1 MRTPLPVN
9 DKKSFRDDLFEKLAN
24 DYLLKGTSSVLAL
37 FLTEDIQESVD
48 RLRKEA
54 GSDGQEALA
63 DNVSAIPRF
72 CYYYQLFQ
80 ENSAN
85 SQKVFACFSEILRT
99 IARRSA
105 PFFYEEK
112 FDELYRKMTFVLRG
126 FKSAPLISE
135 SRRTGRS
142 RNIPGGRCKSKS
154 ALQKLLKDFCRNLPE
169 VQEAYD
175 TIMHERSSGNSG
187 GYSYG
192 NNSSSGSSGS
202 YSYGGSGSYG
212 GYQSTQQDPRLQAA
226 VNYINSRR
234 YREALN
240 TLDQIPERSAL
251 WYYLSGC
258 ANAGLGN
265 NVLARDHAAQ
275 AVNMEPNNLQY
286 RQLLNQ
292 LDFSSRR
299 YQNSPYGNG
308 YGGGY
313 SSCGT
318 GNMCCDLC
326 IADQLCECMGGDLCT
341 CM

>member
-1 MRTPLPVN
+1 MNKNPYDVLGVSPSAS
-9 DKKSFRDDLFEKLAN
+9 DDEIKKAYRDLTRKYHPDAN
-24 DYLLKGTSSVLAL
+24 
-37 FLTEDIQESVD
+37 VD
-48 RLRKEA
+48 NP
-54 GSDGQEALA
+54 LA
-63 DNVSAIPRF
+63 DLA
-72 CYYYQLFQ
+72 
-80 ENSAN
+80 
-85 SQKVFACFSEILRT
+85 
-99 IARRSA
+99 
-105 PFFYEEK
+105 EEK
-112 FDELYRKMTFVLRG
+112 FK
-126 FKSAPLISE
+126 
-135 SRRTGRS
+135 
-142 RNIPGGRCKSKS
+142 
-154 ALQKLLKDFCRNLPE
+154 E

-192 NNSSSGSSGS
+192 NSSSSGGSGS
-202 YSYGGSGSYG
+202 YSYGGSGGYG
-212 GYQSTQQDPRLQAA
+212 GYQNAQQDPRLQAA

-299 YQNSPYGNG
+299 YQSSP

-313 SSCGT
+313 GPGGSSCGT
-318 GNMCCDLC
+318 GNMCCDLM
-326 IADQLCECMGGDLCT
+326 IADQLCECMGGDLCS
-341 CM
+341 CI

>member
-1 MRTPLPVN
+1 MNKNPYDVLGVSQSAS
-9 DKKSFRDDLFEKLAN
+9 DDEIKKAYRDLTRKYHPDAN
-24 DYLLKGTSSVLAL
+24 
-37 FLTEDIQESVD
+37 VD
-48 RLRKEA
+48 NP
-54 GSDGQEALA
+54 LA
-63 DNVSAIPRF
+63 DLA
-72 CYYYQLFQ
+72 
-80 ENSAN
+80 
-85 SQKVFACFSEILRT
+85 
-99 IARRSA
+99 
-105 PFFYEEK
+105 EEK
-112 FDELYRKMTFVLRG
+112 FK
-126 FKSAPLISE
+126 
-135 SRRTGRS
+135 
-142 RNIPGGRCKSKS
+142 
-154 ALQKLLKDFCRNLPE
+154 E

-175 TIMHERSSGNSG
+175 TIMHERSSGSSESYSYGSSSSSGSSG

-192 NNSSSGSSGS
+192 SSGS
-202 YSYGGSGSYG
+202 Y
-212 GYQSTQQDPRLQAA
+212 QSAQQDPRLQAA

-234 YREALN
+234 FREALN
-240 TLDQIPERSAL
+240 TLDQVPERSAL

-308 YGGGY
+308 YGTGGY

-318 GNMCCDLC
+318 GNICCDLC
-326 IADQLCECMGGDLCT
+326 IADQLCECMGGDLCS

>member
-1 MRTPLPVN
+1 MLGVSPSAS
-9 DKKSFRDDLFEKLAN
+9 DDEIKKAYRDLTRKYHPDAN
-24 DYLLKGTSSVLAL
+24 
-37 FLTEDIQESVD
+37 VD
-48 RLRKEA
+48 NP
-54 GSDGQEALA
+54 LA
-63 DNVSAIPRF
+63 DLA
-72 CYYYQLFQ
+72 
-80 ENSAN
+80 
-85 SQKVFACFSEILRT
+85 
-99 IARRSA
+99 
-105 PFFYEEK
+105 EEK
-112 FDELYRKMTFVLRG
+112 FK
-126 FKSAPLISE
+126 
-135 SRRTGRS
+135 
-142 RNIPGGRCKSKS
+142 
-154 ALQKLLKDFCRNLPE
+154 E

-175 TIMHERSSGNSG
+175 TIMKERASGNTG

-192 NNSSSGSSGS
+192 GNS
-202 YSYGGSGSYG
+202 SYGGGASSYG
-212 GYQSTQQDPRLQAA
+212 YGNSGYGNYQNAQQDPRLQAA
-226 VNYINSRR
+226 VNYINNRR

-308 YGGGY
+308 YGAEG
-313 SSCGT
+313 STCGT
-318 GNMCCDLC
+318 GNMCCDLF
-326 IADQLCECMGGDLCT
+326 IADQLCECMGGDLCS

>member
-1 MRTPLPVN
+1 MNKNPYDVLGVSPSAS
-9 DKKSFRDDLFEKLAN
+9 DDEIKKAYRDLTRKYHPDAN
-24 DYLLKGTSSVLAL
+24 
-37 FLTEDIQESVD
+37 VD
-48 RLRKEA
+48 NP
-54 GSDGQEALA
+54 LA
-63 DNVSAIPRF
+63 DLA
-72 CYYYQLFQ
+72 
-80 ENSAN
+80 
-85 SQKVFACFSEILRT
+85 
-99 IARRSA
+99 
-105 PFFYEEK
+105 EEK
-112 FDELYRKMTFVLRG
+112 FK
-126 FKSAPLISE
+126 
-135 SRRTGRS
+135 
-142 RNIPGGRCKSKS
+142 
-154 ALQKLLKDFCRNLPE
+154 E

-175 TIMHERSSGNSG
+175 TIMKERASGNTG

-192 NNSSSGSSGS
+192 GGSNS
-202 YSYGGSGSYG
+202 SYGGSSSYG
-212 GYQSTQQDPRLQAA
+212 YGNTGSGYGNYQSAQQDPRLQAA

-240 TLDQIPERSAL
+240 TLDQVPERSAL

-308 YGGGY
+308 YGAGG
-313 SSCGT
+313 STCGT
-318 GNMCCDLC
+318 GNMCCDLF
-326 IADQLCECMGGDLCT
+326 IADQLCECMGGDLCS